1 MNNSFEK
8 LLADW
13 LSSFDGLPKI
23 SPELLPK
30 KNGELSIKIRK
41 GPQTVRRYISG
52 VKIVYAEF
60 ALRLRVSHA
69 DSKTRLDALKT
80 LENAGITIREG
91 IGSLSV
97 IKGLCA
103 EIKEYP
109 KLCQRTDN
117 GDDEYEALYYI
128 VFSEDE

>member
-60 ALRLRVSHA
+60 SLRLRVSHA

-80 LENAGITIREG
+80 LENDAFVYDNYYFRF
-91 IGSLSV
+91 SL
-97 IKGLCA
+97 LM
-103 EIKEYP
+103 
-109 KLCQRTDN
+109 LL
-117 GDDEYEALYYI
+117 DE
-128 VFSEDE
+128 VFMRLFRVYSSLVA